1 MERKFPYFII
11 TTVLRISDDR
21 TYYDVTGN
29 GIEKLHLNDKLYDI
43 QSVEYRIDALKQIS
57 SQDTASIFQ
66 SGKMRLVL
74 CSEDHLPVFGRLLF
88 LDEDDADTAAG
99 RLDILGD
106 VFKIVPFEEDFIFYG
121 ELEICRVTKDLVVK
135 WSFLGRDIFV
145 RSDDRPEPAFEMK
158 TDRIC
163 LYDWLGS
170 YYEIDYDGIVLLD
183 RPPAVQAGKN

>member
-29 GIEKLHLNDKLYDI
+29 GIEKLHLNNKLYDI

-74 CSEDHLPVFGRLLF
+74 CSEDHLPVFGRILF

-106 VFKIVPFEEDFIFYG
+106 V
-121 ELEICRVTKDLVVK
+121 
-135 WSFLGRDIFV
+135 
-145 RSDDRPEPAFEMK
+145 
-158 TDRIC
+158 
-163 LYDWLGS
+163 
-170 YYEIDYDGIVLLD
+170 
-183 RPPAVQAGKN
+183 